1 MRLGLEIRV
10 ERSKALAGVLLTS
23 EFSPGVAIRVAMATS
38 GQLVSVR
45 GRFKKALTSGM
56 LQMQAFKLSVSKEMM
71 QVRPMGLADVRA
83 GIRTTITVCFTVPFS
98 VWPGAGWLGAG

>member
-1 MRLGLEIRV
+1 MHLGLEIRV

-45 GRFKKALTSGM
+45 GRFKKCAYQWDAADAS
-56 LQMQAFKLSVSKEMM
+56 LQAQGE
-71 QVRPMGLADVRA
+71 
-83 GIRTTITVCFTVPFS
+83 
-98 VWPGAGWLGAG
+98 